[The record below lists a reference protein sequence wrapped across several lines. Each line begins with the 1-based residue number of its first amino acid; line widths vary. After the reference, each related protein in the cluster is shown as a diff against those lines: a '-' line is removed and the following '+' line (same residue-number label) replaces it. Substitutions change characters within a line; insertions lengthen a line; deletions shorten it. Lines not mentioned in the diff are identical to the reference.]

1 MEKAENL
8 RKTLIERYNNN
19 LLFGVEKP
27 GHLYIENF
35 TFEVIKGSHPYQVH
49 KDGYMISIVSF
60 RHDKSFDYA
69 KLKLYGID
77 IVSISAFAQ
86 SKLAF
91 IDLGDVFSIEG
102 HTFFDCE
109 DLKIVKGPNLRYI
122 GKGSFEDC
130 YDLEVVKFPKVL
142 HGAPEIFYCCYS
154 LSNISLPKL
163 REVPSH
169 MFKDSKVANMETAL
183 FDLSGTHR
191 LCIEAFDSCTLG
203 TVNLSA
209 LKFADYDAFNKCKVK
224 ECIINDE
231 IYSFLLSKD
240 SHFPITNI
248 TV

>member
-77 IVSISAFAQ
+77 IVSISAFAH

-91 IDLGDVFSIEG
+91 ISTSSLGC
-102 HTFFDCE
+102 HLQLCRFF
-109 DLKIVKGPNLRYI
+109 GLRH
-122 GKGSFEDC
+122 G
-130 YDLEVVKFPKVL
+130 VPK
-142 HGAPEIFYCCYS
+142 
-154 LSNISLPKL
+154 
-163 REVPSH
+163 R
-169 MFKDSKVANMETAL
+169 
-183 FDLSGTHR
+183 
-191 LCIEAFDSCTLG
+191 
-203 TVNLSA
+203 
-209 LKFADYDAFNKCKVK
+209 
-224 ECIINDE
+224 
-231 IYSFLLSKD
+231 
-240 SHFPITNI
+240 
-248 TV
+248 